1 MTWQVWSMDCPNNN
15 IIKHGRNVRW
25 AAAARILKNPASA
38 RWCRRAQNQEA
49 LELDAGT
56 E

>member
-1 MTWQVWSMDCPNNN
+1 MTWQVWSMDCPNN